1 MPAIEDIEQAFI
13 DVRASYQGLFG
24 DAPTLSELRRRRA
37 NLLGKNGP
45 FTSTLHQMGGVPSDR
60 KREMG
65 ERVNAFRRE
74 IEEAFHQREAVLLS
88 VN

>member
-13 DVRASYQGLFG
+13 DVRASYQGLFSS
-24 DAPTLSELRRRRA
+24 APTLDELRRRRA
-37 NLLGKNGP
+37 TLLGKTGP
-45 FTSTLHQMGGVPSDR
+45 FTNILHQMNGVPSDQ

-74 IEEAFHQREAVLLS
+74 IEEAYHQRETVLLS